1 MATPE
6 KVLDPEARIAKLLDD
21 GNYELLLPRTDCG
34 MVAATGLVKGNKV
47 VVFASDPT
55 IKGGALGIEGS
66 QVIVQAYRAAMG
78 AQVPVVGIWHLSH
91 KLKGSCYLIRDWFVA
106 TVLSLLKIRNVNICN
121 FIWYLNGNRIIGD
134 TLNFA
139 WLQ

>member
-1 MATPE
+1 MATPINP
-6 KVLDPEARIAKLLDD
+6 LDPESRIATLLD
-21 GNYELLLPRTDCG
+21 GGRYELLIPRTDCG

-78 AQVPVVGIWHLSH
+78 GQIPVIGIWH
-91 KLKGSCYLIRDWFVA
+91 
-106 TVLSLLKIRNVNICN
+106 
-121 FIWYLNGNRIIGD
+121 
-134 TLNFA
+134 
-139 WLQ
+139 

>member
-21 GNYELLLPRTDCG
+21 GNYELLLPRTNSG

-55 IKGGALGIEGS
+55 IKGGALGIEG
-66 QVIVQAYRAAMG
+66 
-78 AQVPVVGIWHLSH
+78 
-91 KLKGSCYLIRDWFVA
+91 
-106 TVLSLLKIRNVNICN
+106 
-121 FIWYLNGNRIIGD
+121 
-134 TLNFA
+134 
-139 WLQ
+139 